1 MIERNADFNRGLL
14 EFLVEVTAGKTM
26 ATSTESKPQSADGA
40 LSGRD
45 PAVLLRI
52 YEMMV
57 LTRAVEDRMV
67 AMYKSGD
74 LLGSLYTGH
83 WHEAISVGVRGHAA
97 RRRLH
102 GADPSRPRRAPVS
115 GGWNRGR

>member
-1 MIERNADFNRGLL
+1 
-14 EFLVEVTAGKTM
+14 M
-26 ATSTESKPQSADGA
+26 ATSTKSKTKSADDA

-45 PAVLLRI
+45 PKLLVRI

-74 LLGSLYTGH
+74 LLGSY
-83 WHEAISVGVRGHAA
+83 
-97 RRRLH
+97 
-102 GADPSRPRRAPVS
+102 RPLA
-115 GGWNRGR
+115 